1 MSEDFE
7 FLDYISRSPS
17 EMKGDEAQVIANYR
31 ALKRF
36 YLLIEW
42 IN

>member
-1 MSEDFE
+1 MSEDGE
-7 FLDYISRSPS
+7 FFDYISRSPS
-17 EMKGDEAQVIANYR
+17 EMKGDEAEVIANYQ

-36 YLLIEW
+36 YLLIER